1 MEMDRKKVYL
11 TAAGIGAGLLMRTV
25 MRKPAGLDLFSK
37 VAMITGRAGGLG
49 LALAREFAAEGARL
63 ALIANDPADL
73 DYAHHDLIE
82 RGAHVFATR
91 CDVTN
96 MAQVDGAVE
105 AVIDRYGQVDILI
118 NTAGRMETT
127 DLEEISLDDL
137 ERAMDVMFWG
147 IVYPTR
153 AALPHM
159 LERRGG
165 RIVNV
170 VTGAPF
176 ASHLLPRD
184 CAKSAAISFSEGLRA
199 KLLPVGVSVV
209 TIAPGMLP
217 TSESRLARHIVSAA
231 RRGEP
236 VSRNEYHFPTLHFFR
251 TRV

>member
-1 MEMDRKKVYL
+1 MDRKKVYL
-11 TAAGIGAGLLMRTV
+11 TAAGIGAGLLVRTV
-25 MRKPAGLDLFSK
+25 MRKPAGMDLFSK
-37 VAMITGRAGGLG
+37 VVMITGRADGLG
-49 LALAREFAAEGARL
+49 LALAREFAAEGAKL
-63 ALIANDPADL
+63 ALIANDPAAL
-73 DYAHHDLIE
+73 DYARRDLEE
-82 RGAHVFATR
+82 RRARVFTSR

-105 AVIDRYGQVDILI
+105 AVIDRYGQIDMLI
-118 NTAGRMETT
+118 NNAGRIDAA
-127 DLEEISLDDL
+127 DLREMSLDDL

-159 LERRGG
+159 LERRAG
-165 RIVNV
+165 RIVNI

-199 KLLPVGVSVV
+199 ELLPAGIVVV
-209 TIAPGMLP
+209 TVAPGMLP
-217 TSESRLARHIVSAA
+217 MSESRLARHIVSAA
-231 RRGEP
+231 RRGEAANG
-236 VSRNEYHFPTLHFFR
+236 NESHIPALHFLR